1 MLSGIKI
8 FSFAIVMN
16 DIILT
21 VQSIIISLISWWLV
35 AAIIRLKP
43 WCLLPGDIFDMYTV
57 SEDVSDHGK

>member
-16 DIILT
+16 DIINT
-21 VQSIIISLISWWLV
+21 VQSFIISLISWWLV

-43 WCLLPGDIFDMYTV
+43 WCSLPGGIFDMYTV